1 MKKERLFQPQFVI
14 QMFLQLVGTA
24 VVIALSWGSL
34 NTKVDLANQK
44 LDFVAQKVEEH
55 AANSKDEKAEENK
68 ANQDRDKRIAENE
81 KAIDSIKT
89 QLSFLKKL

>member
-1 MKKERLFQPQFVI
+1 MKKEGLFQPQFVI